1 MSEPFKICPICGTPA
16 HRNAAICSTC
26 GATLTNVEVHEDGGP
41 RERKRQTYD
50 PRYGEAD
57 LFEGELRRR
66 GQTFF
71 LGIVLTLSLIACGV
85 LVFVLGPRIYNAV
98 RGQYGSSST
107 ATNTAVPTADLRNV
121 LPLDTNTPRP
131 TLNLATVTPAPP
143 TWTPSPT
150 QGPCERKVKPGD
162 DLISLAVSCGHH
174 SLDVVDLIVTLNALS
189 GPDSIQVGQTIQ
201 IPWPTPTV
209 DPNTVPTEQVAAMGV
224 DTNTPD
230 PNRTAAPA
238 EIALENSN
246 AIATQT
252 LQPGVQYHRVQA
264 GENIMQIAFEYGA
277 NIEILSQLNPEITFS
292 QCDFGSPSGG
302 PSCIVTVYQGQ
313 MVRVPAPTPT
323 PTIQPTSNGSETPTP
338 TATPQFNAPVLR
350 DPGNRALFRKDQII
364 TLRWV
369 TTGTLGQDQLYRVRA
384 QDATTGQVYTA
395 DTSDI
400 FLIIPANWQ
409 ATDTKRH
416 DYTWSV
422 SVINKSEPDKPKF
435 TTETR
440 IFTWEGR
447 GANS

>member
-26 GATLTNVEVHEDGGP
+26 GATLANVEVHEAGGP
-41 RERKRQTYD
+41 RPRKSQTYD
-50 PRYGEAD
+50 PRYGETD
-57 LFEGELRRR
+57 LFEGELRRK

-71 LGIVLTLSLIACGV
+71 LGIVLTVSLIACGA
-85 LVFVLGPRIYNAV
+85 LVFVLGPRIYDAV
-98 RGQYGSSST
+98 RGQYGSSPT
-107 ATNTAVPTADLRNV
+107 ATQTAVPTADLSNV
-121 LPLDTNTPRP
+121 IPLDTNTPRP

-143 TWTPSPT
+143 TATPSPT

-162 DLISLAVSCGHH
+162 DLISLAVSCGHR

-189 GPDSIQVGQTIQ
+189 GPDSIQVGQTIN
-201 IPWPTPTV
+201 IPWPTPTL
-209 DPNTVPTEQVAAMGV
+209 DPSTLPTEEVGAQLAV
-224 DTNTPD
+224 TRTPD
-230 PNRTAAPA
+230 PNRTASAA
-238 EIALENSN
+238 EVALENSN

-252 LQPGVQYHRVQA
+252 LQPGVQYHRVTA

-302 PSCIVTVYQGQ
+302 ESCIVTVYQGQ

-338 TATPQFNAPVLR
+338 TPTPQFNAPVLR
-350 DPGNRALFRKDQII
+350 DPGNLALFRKGQII

-369 TTGTLGQDQLYRVRA
+369 TTGTLGKDEIYRVRA
-384 QDATTGQVYTA
+384 VDTAAGKVYSA

-400 FLIIPANWQ
+400 FLIVPADWQ
-409 ATDTKRH
+409 ATDAKRH
-416 DYTWSV
+416 DYQWSV
-422 SVINKSEPDKPKF
+422 SVIDRANPDTSKF

-440 IFTWEGR
+440 TFSWEGR
-447 GANS
+447 GATS